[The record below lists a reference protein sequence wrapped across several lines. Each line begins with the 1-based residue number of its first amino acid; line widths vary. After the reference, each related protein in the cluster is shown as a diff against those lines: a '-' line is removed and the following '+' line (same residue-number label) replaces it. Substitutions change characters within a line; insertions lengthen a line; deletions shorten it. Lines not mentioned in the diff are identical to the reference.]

1 MNENLFKSMLK
12 DNHDP
17 RKYAL
22 FREFMKSNK
31 SEAEH

>member
-1 MNENLFKSMLK
+1 MTDSLFKSMLK

-22 FREFMKSNK
+22 FREYMKDHRDK
-31 SEAEH
+31 AE